1 MKVVRK
7 RNPFAVWSPF
17 LCALCVFV
25 VHSSSFASEPTRA
38 WSTYRGNSQRT
49 ASLDGVAV
57 GNDVLWVW
65 KSPDHF
71 VASPV
76 PWGDKVF
83 IAGLGAFNAP
93 AFYCLSAGE
102 KASQRVAWSKGS
114 PYLKLPTVSS
124 PAIVNDKLIFGDGMH
139 QTDGAVLHCLRL
151 DEAMALWQ
159 LPVPGKL
166 VHFEGSVTVADGRV
180 FIGAGAAGVLCATL
194 DRVVLD
200 GKELSLGEVQ
210 KSLDLKWKELQAK
223 YESDK
228 EKDPDFA
235 VPPNDDQLPKPAPV
249 QVWQQ
254 GAGKW
259 HVDAPVA
266 VTGQRVLVASAYLD
280 KERGGDRALVCLDAK
295 TGDIQWRAPL
305 KYNPWGGPSVIGHL
319 IVVTGSTIGY
329 DPKLLKVAKGGIA
342 AFDLATGKE
351 KWHKD
356 LNAGI
361 VSCAALTKELAVVC
375 CTDGK
380 VRAYQLGNGQLK
392 WSYEA
397 NAPLFAPPAIASW
410 DSLEFGHAKS
420 VSEFTKS
427 IKKVDNEIA
436 YVGDLKGVVHAV
448 DLTTGKQLWTVDLA
462 NHPAVK
468 CPGMIYGGPAL
479 DRGRLFVATC
489 NLEGPWARQPT
500 CVVCIGMKT
509 TR

>member
-1 MKVVRK
+1 MKTIAFHDRL
-7 RNPFAVWSPF
+7 FSLLF
-17 LCALCVFV
+17 CLCALCAFV
-25 VHSSSFASEPTRA
+25 VNSSFAGEPTRT
-38 WSTYRGNSQRT
+38 WPTYRGNAQRT
-49 ASLDGVAV
+49 GNVDGHAV
-57 GNDVLWVW
+57 GADVLWVH
-65 KSPDHF
+65 KSQDHF

-83 IAGLGAFNAP
+83 VAGLGAFNAP
-93 AFYCLSAGE
+93 ALYALSADPQ
-102 KASQRVAWSKGS
+102 SDQRVAWTKGA

-139 QTDGAVLHCLRL
+139 QTDGAVLHCLSL
-151 DEAMALWQ
+151 SGAMPLWQ

-166 VHFEGSVTVADGRV
+166 VHLEGSATVSDGRV
-180 FIGAGAAGVLCATL
+180 FIGAGAAGVLCVYL
-194 DRVVLD
+194 DRIVLD
-200 GKELSLGEVQ
+200 GKELSLAEVQ
-210 KSLDLKWKELQAK
+210 KTLDLKWKELLAK
-223 YESDK
+223 YEMDK
-228 EKDPDFA
+228 KKDPDFA
-235 VPPNDDQLPKPAPV
+235 VPPNDDQLPKPAPI
-249 QVWQQ
+249 QAWQQ

-266 VTGQRVLVASAYLD
+266 VVGERVLVASAFLD
-280 KERGGDRALVCLDAK
+280 KEKEGDRALFCLDAK
-295 TGDIQWRAPL
+295 TGDIQWRTPL
-305 KYNPWGGPSVIGHL
+305 KYNPWGGPSVINDVV
-319 IVVTGSTIGY
+319 VVTGSTIGY
-329 DPKLLKVAKGGIA
+329 DPRLLKLAKGGIA

-361 VSCAALTKELAVVC
+361 VSCAALTKDLAIVC

-380 VRAYQLGNGQLK
+380 VRAYQLGTGQLK
-392 WSYEA
+392 WSYDA
-397 NAPLFAPPAIASW
+397 KAPLFAPPAIAAAGSF
-410 DSLEFGHAKS
+410 DFAPAKS
-420 VSEFTKS
+420 VSELAKS

-436 YVGDLKGVVHAV
+436 YVGDLNGVIHAV
-448 DLTTGKQLWTVDLA
+448 GLAAGEPWLTVDLA